1 MRKFIQHGLLL
12 FTVMMGVGSQYG
24 IIGTILGLITVP
36 NPGKWLTWNI
46 CTGDGTVY
54 RILRS
59 VGHPDVKVT
68 EIFFGILFPERK
80 KKHFNPCAGES
91 RESGWKRKCQQLN
104 CSSATRKH
112 SRNTRTSRQEIHKEI
127 LGSVLMNKRRK

>member
-54 RILRS
+54 HILRS
-59 VGHPDVKVT
+59 VGHSDVKTT
-68 EIFFGILFPERK
+68 EIFFWNLVSK
-80 KKHFNPCAGES
+80 KKLSTF
-91 RESGWKRKCQQLN
+91 
-104 CSSATRKH
+104 
-112 SRNTRTSRQEIHKEI
+112 
-127 LGSVLMNKRRK
+127 

>member
-1 MRKFIQHGLLL
+1 
-12 FTVMMGVGSQYG
+12 MMGVGSQYG

-54 RILRS
+54 HILRS
-59 VGHPDVKVT
+59 VGHSDVKET
-68 EIFFGILFPERK
+68 EILFWSIFSRK
-80 KKHFNPCAGES
+80 KHCQHFNPCAGES